1 MLLVLLTLWT
11 TVVRPMNAP
20 YVPPQ
25 YKSANGRYNAVVH
38 EMKGTITFREGR
50 RKRAVVRV
58 RPQPQSV
65 LVPDSGIGFV
75 ALGWPGYASE
85 ATLFTIYARDG
96 AVVRTVRAGD
106 LLSDDDREA
115 LGSPQSKAPLFTLSG
130 DQLHVVID
138 AHTIRFDLATGN
150 NLDPQKRDLLPVWRT
165 WSVAGARFPEDKR
178 AKTKMQCAAGVDPSK
193 AIRIEPRELH
203 ARAVHRPHPP
213 YPPVAR
219 KARIEGTVWA
229 EVVVSESGEIVCTR
243 LHALPFGI
251 EQSVQETLRQWR
263 FAPSPVMVTSD
274 IELHFERITR
284 EEWLKVAEE
293 R

>member
-11 TVVRPMNAP
+11 TVVRPLNAP

-25 YKSANGRYNAVVH
+25 YKSANGRYKAVVH
-38 EMKGTITFREGR
+38 ETKGTIAFYDER
-50 RKRAVVRV
+50 RKQAVVKV
-58 RPQPQSV
+58 RPLPQSV
-65 LVPDSGIGFV
+65 LVPDSGVGFV
-75 ALGWPGYASE
+75 ALGHPGFAAE

-106 LLSDDDREA
+106 LFSDEDREA
-115 LGSPQSKAPLFTLSG
+115 IGSLQFTLSG
-130 DQLHVVID
+130 DQLHVAID
-138 AHTIRFDLATGN
+138 VHTIRFDLASGN

-165 WSVAGARFPEDKR
+165 WSVADARFPDDKR
-178 AKTKMQCAAGVDPSK
+178 AKVKMQCAAGIDPSK
-193 AIRIEPRELH
+193 AVRIEPRELH
-203 ARAVHRPHPP
+203 ARAIHRPRPA

-219 KARIEGTVWA
+219 KARISGTVWA
-229 EVVVSESGEIVCTR
+229 EVVVSETGEIVCTR

-263 FAPSPVMVTSD
+263 FAPAGTMYTSD
-274 IELHFERITR
+274 IELHFERVTR
-284 EEWLKVAEE
+284 EEWMKVAEE